1 MIRIHSCRQ
10 LRIATGILVI
20 GMALTVG
27 CKGAIK
33 DVVRDGV
40 DQIWNKG
47 NVEQIDARY
56 SAAMVAQLREQ
67 VESTRAFYPDLSM
80 RIESIAVDGDLF
92 FFRWTVTGT
101 HSKYT
106 KKVELRGV
114 TYGRMLDGKIVD
126 EQIVY
131 DRLDEADQLGF
142 TIRSPAEL

>member
-1 MIRIHSCRQ
+1 MRFFFF
-10 LRIATGILVI
+10 L
-20 GMALTVG
+20 
-27 CKGAIK
+27 
-33 DVVRDGV
+33 
-40 DQIWNKG
+40 
-47 NVEQIDARY
+47 
-56 SAAMVAQLREQ
+56 
-67 VESTRAFYPDLSM
+67 AFFFL
-80 RIESIAVDGDLF
+80 LF